1 MGIFIGAYPC
11 AIVPFF
17 DEIFGTECTSQTYG
31 ILIEF
36 LSQLSTEKRTEI
48 VHYLYD
54 DMCHLKVIYF
64 SYCLGLNSLI
74 LAL

>member
-1 MGIFIGAYPC
+1 MGIFIGAFPC

-31 ILIEF
+31 ILIEY
-36 LSQLSTEKRTEI
+36 LSQLSKEKISEI

-54 DMCHLKVIYF
+54 DMCHLKVKI
-64 SYCLGLNSLI
+64 LI
-74 LAL
+74 SFNIPVS